1 MKKYIICVILLLFGV
16 AISAVFFISTENK
29 ISSQEIQSDIDA
41 LNKEIAGRKAESS
54 RYGGALKVIL
64 DAQILIH
71 ENTLAAL
78 MAKKA
83 SLIHRVQLVYPS
95 SRLKPTGG
103 AAGDK
108 ESYIAVL
115 EKEMVKMRGAIS
127 ADEQELSLYS
137 GGLIQVVILMRKAQH
152 QVTLAALEHRLM
164 AAKYDF
170 PVLLALDGEGERI
183 SPDGSQ
189 VVSDPE
195 KDKGAL

>member
-1 MKKYIICVILLLFGV
+1 MKKNILCVTFFLLGAV
-16 AISAVFFISTENK
+16 MAAVFFITTENK
-29 ISSQEIQSDIDA
+29 ISSQEIQNDIDE
-41 LNKEIAGRKAESS
+41 LNKKITAKKAESS
-54 RYGGALKVIL
+54 RYGGALKAVI

-78 MAKKA
+78 TAKKA

-95 SRLKPTGG
+95 SKLIPKGG
-103 AAGDK
+103 EAGDK

-115 EKEMVKMRGAIS
+115 EKEMGKLRGDIS
-127 ADEQELSLYS
+127 ADDQELSLYS
-137 GGLIQVVILMRKAQH
+137 GGLVQVIILMRKAQH

-170 PVLLALDGEGERI
+170 PVLLALDGAGERI
-183 SPDGSQ
+183 SPDGSH